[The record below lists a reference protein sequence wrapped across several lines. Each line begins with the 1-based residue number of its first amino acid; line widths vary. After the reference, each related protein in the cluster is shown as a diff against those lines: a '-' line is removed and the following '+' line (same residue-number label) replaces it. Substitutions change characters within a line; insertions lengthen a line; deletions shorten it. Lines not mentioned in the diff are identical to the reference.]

1 MPFDLSSFLK
11 GATRVAVVGVGSEM
25 RGDDAAGMKVVRRLW
40 GTLKSSNVFLIEG
53 GVAPENFT
61 SQIRRFEPSHVIF
74 IDATDFG
81 AEPGEVVLAEPEAIT
96 GQSVSTHT
104 MPLSIL
110 AKYIQEQTGAKI
122 ALLGIQ
128 PARAQMGAEMSE
140 VVKDSIKRV
149 EEILLEKLNSL

>member
-1 MPFDLSSFLK
+1 
-11 GATRVAVVGVGSEM
+11 VVVVGVGSEM
-25 RGDDAAGMKVVRRLW
+25 RGDDAAGMEVVRRLRKV
-40 GTLKSSNVFLIEG
+40 LKSPNVFLIEG

-61 SQIRRFEPSHVIF
+61 SKIRRFQPSHVIF

-96 GQSVSTHT
+96 GESISTHT
-104 MPLSIL
+104 MSLSIL
-110 AKYIQEQTGAKI
+110 AKYIREQTGAKV

-140 VVKDSIKRV
+140 VVKDSVKRV
-149 EEILLEKLNSL
+149 EEILLREFHF